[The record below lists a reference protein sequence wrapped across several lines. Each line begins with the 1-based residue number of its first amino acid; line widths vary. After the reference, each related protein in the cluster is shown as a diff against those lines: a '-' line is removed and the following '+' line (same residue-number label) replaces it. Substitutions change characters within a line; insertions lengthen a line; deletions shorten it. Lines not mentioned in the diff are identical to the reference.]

1 MHKQSNAQLPLL
13 MPWVNMNIINKIDT
27 YLNESKI
34 ETLEEFITLVK
45 RDCSAFL
52 KEIKPSKHFLYRE

>member
-1 MHKQSNAQLPLL
+1 